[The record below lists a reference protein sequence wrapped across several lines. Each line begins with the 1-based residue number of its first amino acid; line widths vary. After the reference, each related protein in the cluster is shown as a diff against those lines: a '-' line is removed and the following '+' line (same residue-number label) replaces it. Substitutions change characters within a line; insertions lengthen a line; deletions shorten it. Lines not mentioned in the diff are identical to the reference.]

1 MVAGCASEPKLI
13 ACTSLLWSSVI
24 KMCENWTQKLWWLMW
39 WYFCLCSR
47 AVPFSQGCSCAC
59 VGRRMLRTC
68 SLLGRSPLMQ
78 RYLECKQR
86 EILCSQGKLLCH
98 GWYLAHGLFCHSRLP
113 ALPVPVGW
121 HQWRD
126 SLRFLFTCS
135 SS

>member
-1 MVAGCASEPKLI
+1 MVAGYASEPKLI
-13 ACTSLLWSSVI
+13 ACTSLLCSSVI
-24 KMCENWTQKLWWLMW
+24 KICENWAQQLWWFMW
-39 WYFCLCSR
+39 WYFCLCSY
-47 AVPFSQGCSCAC
+47 AVPILRAARGC
-59 VGRRMLRTC
+59 VLGEELRTC
-68 SLLGRSPLMQ
+68 SLPGRSPLMQ

-98 GWYLAHGLFCHSRLP
+98 GWCLAHGLFCHSRLP